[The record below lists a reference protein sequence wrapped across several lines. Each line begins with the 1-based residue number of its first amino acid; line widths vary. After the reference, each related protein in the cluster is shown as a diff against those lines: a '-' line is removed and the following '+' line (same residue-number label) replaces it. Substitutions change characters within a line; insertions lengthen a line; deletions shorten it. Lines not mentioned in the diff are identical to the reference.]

1 MRAFVGG
8 FAVALILVVA
18 GVLVAVLTGLVP
30 ARNDQR
36 PGAMEKWAANTSL
49 KATMQREMPQPP
61 YPFGPPNEAAFV
73 KGATL
78 YVQNCAVCHGT
89 AHSNPT
95 AIARGLAVRAPQ
107 FAKHGVDDD
116 PEGETYWKIEHGIR
130 FTAMP
135 AFDQT
140 LDERS
145 IWQLTSF
152 LKHLP
157 ELPAAAKALW
167 DDPSKVAP
175 PTPAPAPSR
184 QPGAPPEHEHAG

>member
-8 FAVALILVVA
+8 FAAALILVVA
-18 GVLVAVLTGLVP
+18 ATLAAVLTGIVP
-30 ARNDQR
+30 ARNDVR
-36 PGAMEKWAANTSL
+36 PGPMEKWAANTSL
-49 KATMQREMPQPP
+49 QASMRREMPPPP
-61 YPFGPPNEAAFV
+61 YPFGPPTEADFV
-73 KGATL
+73 QGATL

-89 AHSNPT
+89 AHGTPT
-95 AIARGLAVRAPQ
+95 AIAQGLAVRPPQ
-107 FAKHGVDDD
+107 FEKHGVDDD

-135 AFDQT
+135 AFDKT
-140 LDERS
+140 MDERS
-145 IWQLTSF
+145 IWQLTYF

-157 ELPAAAKALW
+157 ALPAAAKALW

-184 QPGAPPEHEHAG
+184 EPGTAPEHEHAG